1 VTAAPAGF
9 PFPRLTRALKGF
21 AHEWN
26 QVGRQTAF
34 YFKAIGLIR
43 YALVHYKLEVL
54 RVVASMSMGVGA
66 LIVIGGS
73 VVIIMTLVGSVAT
86 SSSLLGHEQLAH
98 IGVDAL
104 GGFFS
109 AYFLTRIAFPLITD
123 VGLAATIGA
132 AATAQI
138 GAMRIAEEIDALE
151 AMGIRTIAYLVS
163 TRIMSA
169 VFVAIP
175 LFCMGAEAG
184 YLAFRVVYALG
195 FGQGVGVY
203 NHYFTTYLKPTD
215 LVWSLIEVLVTA
227 FLIML
232 VHTYYGFNASGGPAG
247 VGEAVGRAVRASL
260 ALSVTSTLVIGMAV
274 YGTTGDFNLS
284 G

>member
-1 VTAAPAGF
+1 MTAAPAGY
-9 PFPRLTRALKGF
+9 PFPRLKKSFQGF
-21 AHEWN
+21 ARGWN
-26 QVGRQTAF
+26 RVGSQMAF
-34 YFKAIGLIR
+34 YAKAIRLIK
-43 YALVHYKLEVL
+43 YALVHYKLETL
-54 RVVASMSMGVGA
+54 RVLASMSMGVGT

-86 SSSLLGHEQLAH
+86 AAGLLGHEQLAH
-98 IGVDAL
+98 VGVDAL

-109 AYFLTRIAFPLITD
+109 AYFLSRIAFPLITD

-151 AMGIRTIAYLVS
+151 VLGIRTIAYLVS
-163 TRIMSA
+163 TRIMAA
-169 VFVAIP
+169 VAVAIP

-203 NHYFTTYLKPTD
+203 NHYFTTFLKPTD

-260 ALSVTSTLVIGMAV
+260 ALAVTSTLVIGMAV
-274 YGTTGDFNLS
+274 YGVTGDFNLS